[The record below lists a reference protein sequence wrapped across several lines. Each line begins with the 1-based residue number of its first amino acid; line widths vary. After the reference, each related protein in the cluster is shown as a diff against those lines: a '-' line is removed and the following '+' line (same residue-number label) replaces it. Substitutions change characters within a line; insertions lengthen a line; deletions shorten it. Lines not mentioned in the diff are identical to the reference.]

1 MHMSQNNIYV
11 YDVCGSVCVW
21 ASISGRWAAD
31 LCKRLTKI
39 DVKEKKKPLLKTLTK
54 YASQKSKVQLI
65 YAVLLLGK
73 KISTPP
79 HPSQSSITTWLAIEC
94 STH

>member
-1 MHMSQNNIYV
+1 MIHMSQNNIYI

-39 DVKEKKKPLLKTLTK
+39 DVKEKKPLLKTLTK

-73 KISTPP
+73 NVQP
-79 HPSQSSITTWLAIEC
+79 HPTLASHQSQHGLL
-94 STH
+94 